1 MAPLEKPSS
10 TSVPLANTPLAFF
23 GIHSQEEPAETA
35 PEPAP
40 PPAGQLPAVHPAPF
54 SWPPQQPTPAPAQGA
69 AANSLGWAPG
79 APPITHTPQ
88 QLASLPLQAAQPV
101 NHPPP
106 TWPGLGLEGSDQR
119 NHPFASL
126 FGRDAF
132 APSGQPASATG
143 TEHGT
148 TAPPASKRA
157 SPVLVLL
164 LLAIIGGTFWYA
176 WKNRA
181 KLLKLVPSSQSETV
195 IPFPSL
201 EFAPDA
207 LSEPAP
213 AVAGEL
219 AIDPLDAAT
228 PDITQNIAAAD
239 RAAVLVKSLDAA
251 INEEDRLKVI
261 LHAQEHK
268 ADVKRFFDSLGNQLK
283 PILLDPTPAV
293 VSPLLTGPKLRLFR
307 LVTAT
312 CAKGAIL
319 HLAEGPN
326 DTQLL
331 DWPLFMQ
338 THEQHFDRFVK
349 SNPPPDERK
358 AEWFTVLCK
367 RRHDFDLPKDSQEA
381 YLCLEAQGSLSPE
394 GSTVLYVNKG
404 LPAGRLLETHLK
416 WAEIYLVDLL
426 VGKAEIAGKSTHVI
440 LDCTGTDTARK

>member
-1 MAPLEKPSS
+1 M
-10 TSVPLANTPLAFF
+10 
-23 GIHSQEEPAETA
+23 
-35 PEPAP
+35 
-40 PPAGQLPAVHPAPF
+40 
-54 SWPPQQPTPAPAQGA
+54 
-69 AANSLGWAPG
+69 
-79 APPITHTPQ
+79 
-88 QLASLPLQAAQPV
+88 
-101 NHPPP
+101 
-106 TWPGLGLEGSDQR
+106 GLEGSEQR

-126 FGRDAF
+126 FGRDAS
-132 APSGQPASATG
+132 APVGQPDLATG
-143 TEHGT
+143 AESG
-148 TAPPASKRA
+148 AVPPPAAKRT

-164 LLAIIGGTFWYA
+164 LLAIIGGTFWYV

-181 KLLKLVPSSQSETV
+181 KLLKLAPSSQSEAV

-201 EFAPDA
+201 EFAPAA
-207 LSEPAP
+207 LPESAPAPGSEP
-213 AVAGEL
+213 

-228 PDITQNIAAAD
+228 PDITHNIAAAD
-239 RAAVLVKSLDAA
+239 RAAVLVKTLDAA
-251 INEEDRLKVI
+251 VTEEDRLKVI
-261 LHAQEHK
+261 FHAQDHQ
-268 ADVKRFFDSLGNQLK
+268 ADVKRFFDALGNQLK

-319 HLAEGPN
+319 RMEAGAN

-338 THEQHFDRFVK
+338 THEQHFDKFVK
-349 SNPPPDERK
+349 SNPAPDQRK

-367 RRHDFDLPKDSQEA
+367 RRHDFDLPKDSQDA
-381 YLCLEAQGSLSPE
+381 YICLEAQGSLSPD

-426 VGKAEIAGKSTHVI
+426 VGKTEIAGKTTHVV